1 MLQKR
6 TEITIATILTVHNRK
21 AKTINCLRAL
31 NNNHVKGVQIEVFLT
46 DDGCTDGTAQSVLDE
61 FPDTHII
68 SGNGTLFWNRGMYHA
83 WTEAAK
89 THPDYYL
96 WLNDDTVLMGDS
108 IARLVECS
116 IKHDNRSIIVG
127 STIDGKGNL
136 SYGGRKK
143 DKKHSI
149 IAPLAEQ
156 DIECST
162 FNGNIVLIP
171 NHVFDIVGF
180 NDPYFHHSFGD
191 IEYGLRAGDLGIKS
205 YIAPGF
211 YGKCDRNNPIPL
223 FRRKQYPIWKRFK
236 LLYSPLG
243 YNPLEDFHLNRKFYP
258 LYKSILWFVKLH
270 LNVLFTVNHTK
281 LNK

>member
-31 NNNHVKGVQIEVFLT
+31 NNNHVKGIQIEVFLT

-68 SGNGTLFWNRGMYHA
+68 SGKGDLFWNRGMYQA

-116 IKHDNRSIIVG
+116 MKHDNRSIIVG
-127 STIDGKGNL
+127 STIDEKGNL

-149 IAPLAEQ
+149 VAPLAEQ

-171 NHVFDIVGF
+171 NSVFDIVGL

-191 IEYGLRAGDLGIKS
+191 IEYGLRAGKLGVKS

-211 YGKCDRNNPIPL
+211 YGKCNRNNPIPI
-223 FRRKQYPIWKRFK
+223 FRRKQYPLWKRFK

-258 LYKSILWFVKLH
+258 LYKAILWFVKLH
-270 LNVLFTVNHTK
+270 INVLFTVDHTK
-281 LNK
+281 IKS

>member
-31 NNNHVKGVQIEVFLT
+31 NNNHVKGIQIEVFLT

-68 SGNGTLFWNRGMYHA
+68 SGKGDLFWNRGMYQA

-116 IKHDNRSIIVG
+116 MKHDNRSIIVG
-127 STIDGKGNL
+127 STIDEKGNL

-149 IAPLAEQ
+149 VAPLAEQ

-171 NHVFDIVGF
+171 NSVFDIVGL

-191 IEYGLRAGDLGIKS
+191 IEYGLRAGKLGVKS

-211 YGKCDRNNPIPL
+211 YGKCNRNNPIPI
-223 FRRKQYPIWKRFK
+223 FRRKQYPLWKRFK

-258 LYKSILWFVKLH
+258 LYKAILWFVKLH
-270 LNVLFTVNHTK
+270 INVLFTVDHTK
-281 LNK
+281 IKG

>member
-1 MLQKR
+1 MNQKR
-6 TEITIATILTVHNRK
+6 IAVLMTVHNRK
-21 AKTINCLRAL
+21 DKTVTCLRHL
-31 NNNHVKGVQIEVFLT
+31 FNVPRVFLT
-46 DDGCTDGTAQSVLDE
+46 IEVYLTDDACTDGTVAAVKNE
-61 FPDTHII
+61 YPFVKII
-68 SGNGTLFWNRGMYHA
+68 SGNGKLFWNRGMYHA

-96 WLNDDTVLMGDS
+96 WLNDDTVLMDDS

-116 IKHDNRSIIVG
+116 MKHDNRSIIVG

-149 IAPLAEQ
+149 IAPLTEQ

-162 FNGNIVLIP
+162 FNGNIVLVP
-171 NHVFDIVGF
+171 NYVFNIVGF

-191 IEYGLRAGDLGIKS
+191 IEYGLRAGGLGVKS

-223 FRRKQYPIWKRFK
+223 FRRKQYPLWKRFK

-258 LYKSILWFVKLH
+258 LYKAILWFVKLH
-270 LNVLFTVNHTK
+270 INVLFTVDHTK
-281 LNK
+281 IKG

>member
-31 NNNHVKGVQIEVFLT
+31 NNNHVKGIQIEVFLT

-68 SGNGTLFWNRGMYHA
+68 SGNGNLFWNRGMYHA

-116 IKHDNRSIIVG
+116 MKHDNRSIIVG
-127 STIDGKGNL
+127 STIDEKGNL

-149 IAPLAEQ
+149 VAPLAEQ

-171 NHVFDIVGF
+171 NSVFDIVGL

-191 IEYGLRAGDLGIKS
+191 IEYGLRAGKLGVKS

-211 YGKCDRNNPIPL
+211 YGKCNRNNPIPI
-223 FRRKQYPIWKRFK
+223 FRRKQYPLWKRFK

-258 LYKSILWFVKLH
+258 LYKAILWFVKLH
-270 LNVLFTVNHTK
+270 INVLFTVDHTK
-281 LNK
+281 IKS

>member
-6 TEITIATILTVHNRK
+6 TKITIATILTVHNRK

-31 NNNHVKGVQIEVFLT
+31 NNNHVNGVQIGAFLT

-68 SGNGTLFWNRGMYHA
+68 SGKGDLFWNRGMYQA

-116 IKHDNRSIIVG
+116 MKHDNRSIIVG
-127 STIDGKGNL
+127 STIDEKGNL

-149 IAPLAEQ
+149 VAPLAEQ

-171 NHVFDIVGF
+171 NSVFDIVGL

-191 IEYGLRAGDLGIKS
+191 IEYGLRAGKLGVKS

-211 YGKCDRNNPIPL
+211 YGKCNRNNPIPI
-223 FRRKQYPIWKRFK
+223 FRRKQYPLWKRFK

-258 LYKSILWFVKLH
+258 LYKAILWFVKLH
-270 LNVLFTVNHTK
+270 INVLFTVDHTK
-281 LNK
+281 IKS